1 MSTHTSEPKASRTT
15 HRRITVKTSAAPTA
29 SQHRVQV
36 AAARLRVTLDERLGR
51 PTPDETKALAKEAL

>member
-15 HRRITVKTSAAPTA
+15 HRRIMVKTSAAPA
-29 SQHRVQV
+29 PSHRVQV

-51 PTPDETKALAKEAL
+51 PTPEETKALAKEAL